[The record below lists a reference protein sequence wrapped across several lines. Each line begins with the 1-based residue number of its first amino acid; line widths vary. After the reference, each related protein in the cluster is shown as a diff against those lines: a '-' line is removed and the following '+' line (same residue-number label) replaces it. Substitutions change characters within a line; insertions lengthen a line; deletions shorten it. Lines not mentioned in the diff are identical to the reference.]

1 VPKRRL
7 SFRHYEEED
16 ATAVYVREKKTTSG
30 SYHQVVESVRVEG
43 RPRQRVVLH
52 LGEYATLKEARTGMK
67 RELNRLRKAAERFDG
82 PHPSAYAGKE
92 AARIEARIAK
102 LSGKLSK
109 VEGLLGAS

>member
-1 VPKRRL
+1 M
-7 SFRHYEEED
+7 YI
-16 ATAVYVREKKTTSG
+16 REKRNRG
-30 SYHQVVESVRVEG
+30 SSYYQVVESVRVEG

-92 AARIEARIAK
+92 AARIEARIEARIAK

>member
-1 VPKRRL
+1 MYIRKKRNRG
-7 SFRHYEEED
+7 S
-16 ATAVYVREKKTTSG
+16 